1 MSDDDGISSH
11 DGPAADWRRHR
22 ALGLVGNPFR
32 LADATEAWEVGV
44 KLTTRAAG
52 LRMLSAIEEALAGER
67 PRPVRV
73 LKSSSLP
80 AYYPRGAMTTVLRE
94 LGAESGSGLLPVYV
108 QLIMMRKG
116 RVRGTLSALAEM
128 VVARRIDT
136 TIARYTRR
144 ALGEPDTALSEWAA
158 VCDLDVASLAERF
171 ESDPEATVADVFG
184 APVDLRV
191 KVDGGLAQVMRESG
205 IRQAGQPLD
214 PVEDDDAAEDDAAE
228 KSAAMASGDE
238 PGDEAPSDETTA
250 PQDPDDE
257 QSSRTAAEWLAVVEY
272 VIAHMRTHASPVLAR
287 ALRTYVESGTA
298 AMAQELKITRA
309 PRKTI
314 GALVRFASL
323 TFRSVVIIYDGLEA
337 WGEMPVD
344 LRATVLSGLSEV
356 RLALG
361 GQGVMVIAGSDLDA
375 PEIDDQFANAIRV
388 SWDMPEL
395 ERSQAPDAAAD
406 EELLAE
412 WLRAA
417 TVPGADTSGLLARVV
432 EACTGAGDLASGA
445 ARAADEIEHA
455 AGLTAV

>member
-1 MSDDDGISSH
+1 MPDDGGIPGH
-11 DGPAADWRRHR
+11 DGPAADPRRYR
-22 ALGLVGNPFR
+22 ELGLVGNPFR
-32 LADATEAWEVGV
+32 LPENTEAWEAGV

-73 LKSSSLP
+73 LKSSDLP
-80 AYYPRGAMTTVLRE
+80 TYYPRGAMTTVLRE
-94 LGAESGSGLLPVYV
+94 LGSESESGLLPVYV

-144 ALGEPDTALSEWAA
+144 ALGEPDTALPEWTALSG
-158 VCDLDVASLAERF
+158 LDVASLLERF
-171 ESDPEATVADVFG
+171 ESEPEATVADVFG

-191 KVDGGLAQVMRESG
+191 VVDGGLAEVMRESG

-214 PVEDDDAAEDDAAE
+214 PAEDDDAAEDDAAE
-228 KSAAMASGDE
+228 RPAAMAGDDALGDE
-238 PGDEAPSDETTA
+238 VTA
-250 PQDPDDE
+250 PQDP
-257 QSSRTAAEWLAVVEY
+257 AEWLAVVEY

-287 ALRTYVESGTA
+287 ALRTYVDSGTA

-337 WGEMPVD
+337 WGEMLVD
-344 LRATVLSGLSEV
+344 LRAAVLSGLSEV
-356 RLALG
+356 RVALG
-361 GQGVMVIAGSDLDA
+361 GQGVMVIVGSDLDA

-388 SWDMPEL
+388 NWDMPEL
-395 ERSQAPDAAAD
+395 ERAQAPDAAAD
-406 EELLAE
+406 EELLAL

-417 TVPGADTSGLLARVV
+417 TVPGTDTSALLTRVV
-432 EACTGAGDLASGA
+432 DACEGTGDLVTGAV
-445 ARAADEIEHA
+445 RAADVIEHA
-455 AGLTAV
+455 AGLAAV